1 MYFCIR
7 TDGFRKELHHDGQT
21 GAWTGRDHTTGK
33 YTQNG
38 CVTKDGLGSW
48 CSAGPSIH
56 NTHNK
61 QLVAAFV
68 TIKRFKVLKMCR
80 IVFKVAIQI
89 EFSIIII
96 IIIYLSL
103 DMK

>member
-1 MYFCIR
+1 M
-7 TDGFRKELHHDGQT
+7 D
-21 GAWTGRDHTTGK
+21 
-33 YTQNG
+33 
-38 CVTKDGLGSW
+38 LGPGVLL
-48 CSAGPSIH
+48 APPFI
-56 NTHNK
+56 THITK